1 MNFAIVIGWHASSHM
16 NNVSLIKSK
25 CATLN
30 YFQQVKSKFRG
41 KQSVFAFVIGWYDS
55 NQINYSE
62 VYNGHCETHK

>member
-1 MNFAIVIGWHASSHM
+1 M

-30 YFQQVKSKFRG
+30 YFQKVKSKFRR
-41 KQSVFAFVIGWYDS
+41 KKSVFAFVIWWYDS